1 MPICHYKLVLNYHH
15 DYIYSEFTV
24 ERRGQSSRV
33 PENIICACPAV
44 DACRLQANTLV
55 ERDQSSPGC
64 VVQLSYHMVSVSGV
78 HGGTGHT
85 PTLPRLF
92 CGEDAEDAWGPQLEA
107 CTLLLVGSEG
117 QDHRRRGPSVKT
129 PRSWHSSPAPKYTPD
144 LFTAE
149 GDHLQAHRTLL

>member
-1 MPICHYKLVLNYHH
+1 MG
-15 DYIYSEFTV
+15 E
-24 ERRGQSSRV
+24 SSRV

-55 ERDQSSPGC
+55 EREQSSPGC

-78 HGGTGHT
+78 HGGTGHI

-92 CGEDAEDAWGPQLEA
+92 CGEDAEDARGPQLEA

-117 QDHRRRGPSVKT
+117 QDHRRRVPPWRRPGPGTAAPPPNT
-129 PRSWHSSPAPKYTPD
+129 PQISSLQKGIICTQIELSCSLRNRGSTPLARAITWRS
-144 LFTAE
+144 
-149 GDHLQAHRTLL
+149 